1 MKEGTY
7 YSQHREV
14 ILQRVKEYRENN
26 KEKCYEY
33 YRQWYQLNK
42 DSVNAKRNARRQTTR
57 VPKVKKEKPVK
68 KTVSIP
74 TVELTLQEPQP
85 VPVITVS
92 DEDFIVKF
100 E

>member
-7 YSQHREV
+7 YSQHRDQVLE
-14 ILQRVKEYRENN
+14 RVKEYRQNN

-33 YRQWYQLNK
+33 YREWYQLNK
-42 DSVNAKRNARRQTTR
+42 DRLNAKRNERRQATR

-68 KTVSIP
+68 P
-74 TVELTLQEPQP
+74 TVCIPKIELTLQEPEP
-85 VPVITVS
+85 VSIITVS